1 MSIAEGFRGRR
12 ALAAAMAIAALA
24 RVGEA
29 RADEVRACVTASE
42 QAQQLRD
49 DGKLKQAREQML
61 VCAREACPAPVRKDC
76 AAWLAAL
83 DASVPTIVLSAQ
95 DEGKHDLFDV
105 EVRLDGAPLKNP
117 LDGKAIPV
125 DPGPH
130 TLRFEARGRP
140 PVEERVLVRE
150 GEKRRTVMVQ
160 MPAVGAPGSA
170 SAGSGAESS
179 ASSASPSRVPVS
191 SIVLGSVGV
200 AALGSFAAFG
210 ILGKNQLATLHET
223 CGVTHTCAE
232 GDVDAARTKLIVA
245 DVSLGVSVVALGVAT
260 VLFFTQ
266 GGKGKDTTATAAA
279 RSIVVAPTPR
289 GGSVGVTL
297 RF

>member
-1 MSIAEGFRGRR
+1 MSLASGLRGRH
-12 ALAAAMAIAALA
+12 ALAAAMVIAGVAGGGA
-24 RVGEA
+24 A
-29 RADEVRACVTASE
+29 RADEVRACVAASE
-42 QAQQLRD
+42 QAQLRRD
-49 DGKLKQAREQML
+49 EGKLQQARAQML
-61 VCAREACPAPVRKDC
+61 VCARESCPAPVRKDC

-95 DEGKHDLFDV
+95 DEGKHDLFEV
-105 EVRLDGAPLKNP
+105 EVSLDGAPLKNP

-150 GEKRRTVMVQ
+150 GEKRRTVTVQ
-160 MPAVGAPGSA
+160 LPTGPASP
-170 SAGSGAESS
+170 GSGAGS
-179 ASSASPSRVPVS
+179 AEPSAPPASPSRVPVA
-191 SIVLGSVGV
+191 SIVLGGVGV

-232 GDVDAARTKLIVA
+232 ADVDAARTKLIVA

-260 VLFFTQ
+260 VLFFTH
-266 GGKGKDTTATAAA
+266 GAKAKGAAAVA

-289 GGSVGVTL
+289 GGSVGIDL

>member
-1 MSIAEGFRGRR
+1 MSFANGFRGRR
-12 ALAAAMAIAALA
+12 ALAAAIVIAGVAFGGA
-24 RVGEA
+24 A
-29 RADEVRACVTASE
+29 RADEVRACVAASE

-49 DGKLKQAREQML
+49 DGKLQKAREQML
-61 VCAREACPAPVRKDC
+61 VCARESCPAPVRKDC
-76 AAWLAAL
+76 AAWLTAL

-95 DEGKHDLFDV
+95 DEGKHDLFEV
-105 EVRLDGAPLKNP
+105 EVRLDGVPLKNP

-150 GEKRRTVMVQ
+150 GEKRRAVTVQ
-160 MPAVGAPGSA
+160 L
-170 SAGSGAESS
+170 SAGSPAGSPESGS
-179 ASSASPSRVPVS
+179 GSPAPVAPAASPSRVPTT
-191 SIVLGSVGV
+191 SIVLGGVGV

-210 ILGKNQLATLHET
+210 ILGKNQLAKLHET

-232 GDVDAARTKLIVA
+232 ADVDAARTKLIVA
-245 DVSLGVSVVALGVAT
+245 DVSLGVSVVALGLAT
-260 VLFFTQ
+260 MVFFTH
-266 GGKGKDTTATAAA
+266 GPKAKEAAA
-279 RSIVVAPTPR
+279 VARTIVVAPIPR
-289 GGSVGVTL
+289 GGSVGVDL

>member
-1 MSIAEGFRGRR
+1 MIAGVARGG
-12 ALAAAMAIAALA
+12 A
-24 RVGEA
+24 A
-29 RADEVRACVTASE
+29 RADEVRACVAASE
-42 QAQQLRD
+42 QAQLRRD
-49 DGKLKQAREQML
+49 EGKLKLAREQML
-61 VCAREACPAPVRKDC
+61 MCARESCPAPVRKDC

-105 EVRLDGAPLKNP
+105 DVSLDGVALQNP

-150 GEKRRTVMVQ
+150 GEKRRAVSVHL
-160 MPAVGAPGSA
+160 PASP
-170 SAGSGAESS
+170 GSGAGS
-179 ASSASPSRVPVS
+179 AEPGATTAAPRVPMA
-191 SIVLGSVGV
+191 SIVLGGVGV

-210 ILGKNQLATLHET
+210 ILGKNQLATLRET
-223 CGVTHTCAE
+223 CGTTRTCAE
-232 GDVDAARTKLIVA
+232 ADVDAARVKLIVA
-245 DVSLGVSVVALGVAT
+245 DVSLGVAVASLGVAT
-260 VLFFTQ
+260 VLFFTH
-266 GGKGKDTTATAAA
+266 GAKAKEAAA
-279 RSIVVAPTPR
+279 VARTIVVTPMPG
-289 GGSVGVTL
+289 GGSVGVDL